1 MDKSRDLFNN
11 IISGNYEIED
21 LISLHSHCSDMYYH
35 SEDESPLSDAEFDI
49 IDQIFKELVSD
60 DVIGSEVRGEKVPL
74 PVVMGSLI
82 QTYIG
87 DETIKW
93 VRKNGWLNETFVITD
108 KQDGNS
114 GALDYNSSGSF
125 TISYSRG
132 NGLEGADTTRHLRKM
147 NIPMN
152 VGLKCIIRT
161 EIEMDDDTFFNNQHN
176 LLKKD
181 GTPYE
186 NPRNYVSGKMNAE
199 TSPDWFYENV
209 RVFGTSVV
217 QPEMSKIDQLEFMKK
232 AGFDI
237 PAYIV
242 VKGHELTDEFLSAYL
257 TERREKLKGLS
268 VIDGIVIDINDVNIR
283 TKVGLKENSKNPD
296 YARKFKIPDEN
307 NFADAIVEQVVYEPS
322 GYGYM
327 KPRVEIKPIRLN
339 GVTITFATGHNA
351 KYILENNVG
360 KGAIIRLTR
369 SGDVIPYIDSVVTGT
384 VAELPD
390 ENVYGKM
397 SWTKNNVDL
406 VLNNPE
412 LNDIAR
418 VNKLINTAMG
428 WDIPNLKEG
437 SIKKLF
443 ESGYENLSDIIKL
456 DIDTMK
462 KVVGNSAGEK
472 IFDGLREKLNPI
484 DPKILAGKTQMLG
497 RGIGSRKL
505 EKLFKV
511 ISWDDFINKNYT
523 EQVVTK
529 AEGWSSKT
537 FEALEQN
544 IDTFLTF
551 LANIDGYYSF
561 DKQEPKEVGS
571 KFSFGFIFTGVRDK
585 EFQSFLLDNGATEL
599 SSIKA
604 GNNYLIC
611 KDTSASSSKLVK
623 ARTLLGENN
632 ILSLDEAKTKF
643 GYA

>member
-1 MDKSRDLFNN
+1 MYNPREIFKD
-11 IISGNYEIED
+11 IISGNYDIED
-21 LISLHSHCSDMYYH
+21 VIKLHSYCSDLYYH
-35 SEDESPLSDAEFDI
+35 SENESPLSDSEFDF
-49 IDQIFKELVSD
+49 IDQIFKENVSD
-60 DVIGSEVRGEKVPL
+60 EVVGSDVRGEKVPL

-114 GALDYNSSGSF
+114 GALDYNNSGIFS
-125 TISYSRG
+125 ISYSRG
-132 NGLEGADTTRHLRKM
+132 NGIEGADTSRHLKKM
-147 NIPMN
+147 NIPNN
-152 VGLKCIIRT
+152 VGMKCIIRT

-232 AGFDI
+232 MGFDI
-237 PAYIV
+237 PEYIV

-257 TERREKLKGLS
+257 TERREKLKGKS
-268 VIDGIVIDINDVNIR
+268 AIDGIVIDINDVTIR

-307 NFADAIVEQVVYEPS
+307 NFTNAIVERVVYEPS

-327 KPRVEIKPIRLN
+327 KPRVEIKPVRLN

-351 KYILENNVG
+351 KFILDNNVG
-360 KGAIIRLTR
+360 KDSVILLTR
-369 SGDVIPYIDSVVTGT
+369 SGDVIPYIDSVITGT
-384 VAELPD
+384 IAELPD
-390 ENVYGKM
+390 EAVYGKM

-406 VLNNPE
+406 VLDNPDM
-412 LNDIAR
+412 NKTAR
-418 VNKLINTAMG
+418 INKLINTSMG
-428 WDIPNLKEG
+428 WDIPNLKDA
-437 SIKKLF
+437 SIEKLF
-443 ESGYENLSDIIKL
+443 DAGYEKLSDIIKL
-456 DIDTMK
+456 DLDTMK

-472 IFDGLREKLNPI
+472 IFDGLKTKLNPI
-484 DPKILAGKTQMLG
+484 EPKILAGKTQMLG

-505 EKLFKV
+505 ERLFKV

-523 EQVVTK
+523 EQSVTQ

-537 FEALEQN
+537 FEALEEN
-544 IDTFLTF
+544 IDTFLSF
-551 LANIDGYYSF
+551 LSEIDGFYSF
-561 DKQEPKEVGS
+561 DVKEEKPVGD
-571 KFSFGFIFTGVRDK
+571 KFDFGFIFTGVRDK
-585 EFQSFLLDNGATEL
+585 EFQSYLIENGAVEL

-611 KDTSASSSKLVK
+611 KDKNASSNKLTK
-623 ARTLLGENN
+623 AKSLLGENN
-632 ILSLDEAKTKF
+632 ILELNEAKEKFKF
-643 GYA
+643 G